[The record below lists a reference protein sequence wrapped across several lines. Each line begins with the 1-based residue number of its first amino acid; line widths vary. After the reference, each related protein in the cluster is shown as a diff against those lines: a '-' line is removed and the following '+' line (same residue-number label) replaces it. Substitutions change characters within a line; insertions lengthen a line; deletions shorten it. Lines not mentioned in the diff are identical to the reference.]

1 MAPFLK
7 RLSLGMVGAVILISA
22 ALVVSAPL
30 SGNLSV
36 VNAARWLILSGR
48 YKSRVLAQ
56 PAWAGQMKHI
66 EWDRWGWGGQDT
78 TVYLVFDPTDSLSA
92 AASSRKPGKFNGITC
107 EVVLVRRM
115 ERQWYTAQFY
125 ADEYWSRRTD
135 YCGFGLPD

>member
-7 RLSLGMVGAVILISA
+7 RLSLGIIGAVFLISA
-22 ALVVSAPL
+22 GLVVSAPL
-30 SGNLSV
+30 FGNPSV
-36 VNAARWLILSGR
+36 VNATRWLILSGR

-56 PAWAGQMKHI
+56 PALAGELKHI
-66 EWDRWGWGGQDT
+66 ASDGWGWGGQDT

-92 AASSRKPGKFNGITC
+92 AASNHKPGKFNGIPC
-107 EVVLVRRM
+107 EVALVRRM